1 MGSYGNGAAM
11 RVHPVALMYN
21 HDEPKAIEV
30 ARAQAK
36 ITHYHK
42 LGHQGAVLQTLAVGM
57 ALRSGVDNLN
67 VDQFTD
73 DLIVKMK
80 QIESQES
87 DSNAI
92 EATEGEDLDAPWNT
106 KSYAKRLET
115 VKRFLAQPEPP
126 PLEEIHGLLGVHVS
140 ALKSVPTAIYCFLAS
155 QKPLPGLEV
164 CPCMTCWF
172 DNVSK
177 LNDMWVLVNNELF
190 CFIEVSEQAS

>member
-21 HDEPKAIEV
+21 HDEPKIIEV
-30 ARAQAK
+30 SRAQAK

-42 LGHQGAVLQTLAVGM
+42 LGHQGAVLQSLAVEM

-73 DLIVKMK
+73 DLIAKMK

-87 DSNAI
+87 ESDSIVI
-92 EATEGEDLDAPWNT
+92 EKTEGEDLDSPWNT
-106 KSYAKRLET
+106 TSYAKRLET

-126 PLEEIHGLLGVHVS
+126 PLQEIHGLLGVHVS
-140 ALKSVPTAIYCFLAS
+140 ALRSVPTAIYCFLAS

-164 CPCMTCWF
+164 CTCMTCWF
-172 DNVSK
+172 VNVTK
-177 LNDMWVLVNNELF
+177 FNGMY
-190 CFIEVSEQAS
+190 